1 MFLINKNINKLY
13 LFLLFGSILLPSFNS
28 VDNVNVRWL
37 VASTLSFFYLLNHLI
52 FLKKKII
59 INSKID
65 YFILIFLSICLISLY
80 YTNNFNESILSFL
93 KIFCSF
99 LILICL
105 NICLSSFDNQFR
117 QLSIIFSI
125 SLLIES
131 VYAIISFF
139 LFDRADF
146 TGISMNRNISSFSI
160 LLKIPFL
167 IYLVFHENINKKVKL
182 SLYFLI
188 FTSIISITILQSRAA
203 IITLLLILILFLFY
217 NKKKQ
222 RYYNLAFIFLTLFS
236 LNIIINNDSSY
247 LRSKSIS
254 ISSISYD
261 NSFNNRV
268 DYAKIAFNLF
278 KSNPIFGNGIGSFK
292 TESIKYVY
300 KEGSDKMIPYHS
312 HNEFLQ
318 FLSEIGIFGFL
329 AFIVAL
335 LWILYLALNKLN
347 QPQKFIFLTSSLF
360 IIFIDLLLNFPLQR
374 PQQLIIILS
383 VFSII
388 ISMSELKVKT
398 IKSNYINYFVILI
411 SSIMIFSFYKNYKL
425 SVFEKKL
432 IQDFE
437 TNYSID
443 PKVIDKIPFKFPNL
457 MSNATPISGLI
468 ARYYLNKNELE
479 KAKNFAIYS
488 ESINP
493 YISLNKEVLLSVY
506 LQTGDTDEA
515 IKIAKNLFEQYP
527 SKIDYAEIY
536 FTIASQFNFE
546 NIFIKLDIHNY
557 NLNVNEI
564 FFYYYSKL
572 REYNKEQFR
581 IKLIKSLGLFS
592 DSKILNSLLEDSFK
606 Y

>member
-1 MFLINKNINKLY
+1 
-13 LFLLFGSILLPSFNS
+13 
-28 VDNVNVRWL
+28 
-37 VASTLSFFYLLNHLI
+37 
-52 FLKKKII
+52 
-59 INSKID
+59 
-65 YFILIFLSICLISLY
+65 
-80 YTNNFNESILSFL
+80 
-93 KIFCSF
+93 
-99 LILICL
+99 
-105 NICLSSFDNQFR
+105 
-117 QLSIIFSI
+117 
-125 SLLIES
+125 
-131 VYAIISFF
+131 
-139 LFDRADF
+139 
-146 TGISMNRNISSFSI
+146 
-160 LLKIPFL
+160 
-167 IYLVFHENINKKVKL
+167 
-182 SLYFLI
+182 
-188 FTSIISITILQSRAA
+188 
-203 IITLLLILILFLFY
+203 
-217 NKKKQ
+217 
-222 RYYNLAFIFLTLFS
+222 
-236 LNIIINNDSSY
+236 
-247 LRSKSIS
+247 
-254 ISSISYD
+254 
-261 NSFNNRV
+261 
-268 DYAKIAFNLF
+268 
-278 KSNPIFGNGIGSFK
+278 
-292 TESIKYVY
+292 
-300 KEGSDKMIPYHS
+300 MIPYHS